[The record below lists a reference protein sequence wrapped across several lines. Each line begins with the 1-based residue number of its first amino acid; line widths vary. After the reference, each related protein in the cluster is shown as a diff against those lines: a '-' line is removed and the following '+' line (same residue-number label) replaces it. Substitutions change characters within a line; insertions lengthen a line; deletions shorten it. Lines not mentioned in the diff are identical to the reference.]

1 MILMF
6 YSVDMVNFLRVE
18 ETSLEAIT
26 WVVLQLMK
34 AELNSARTSAK
45 MVDGGD
51 VKGDTK
57 CLALV
62 KYTTTPPEY
71 QIKVRPFE

>member
-1 MILMF
+1 M
-6 YSVDMVNFLRVE
+6 E
-18 ETSLEAIT
+18 
-26 WVVLQLMK
+26 

-45 MVDGGD
+45 MVDDGD

-62 KYTTTPPEY
+62 KYTTIPPEN
-71 QIKVRPFE
+71 QIKDRPFE

>member
-1 MILMF
+1 M
-6 YSVDMVNFLRVE
+6 NFLRVE

-34 AELNSARTSAK
+34 AELNSASTSAK
-45 MVDGGD
+45 MV
-51 VKGDTK
+51 DTK

-62 KYTTTPPEY
+62 KYTAIPPEN
-71 QIKVRPFE
+71 QIKVRPFEI

>member
-6 YSVDMVNFLRVE
+6 YLVDKVNFLRVE

-26 WVVLQLMK
+26 WVVLQLME

-45 MVDGGD
+45 MVDDGD
-51 VKGDTK
+51 VKGDTM

-62 KYTTTPPEY
+62 KYTTIQPKKR
-71 QIKVRPFE
+71 IKVRPFE

>member
-6 YSVDMVNFLRVE
+6 YLLDMVNFLRVE

-26 WVVLQLMK
+26 WVVLQLME
-34 AELNSARTSAK
+34 AELNSARNSAK
-45 MVDGGD
+45 MVDDGD

-62 KYTTTPPEY
+62 KYTTIPPEN